1 MFMRLQ
7 ALLVKAE
14 TVYGTDPVPTG
25 AANAI
30 LAQNVKINP
39 MKGTDVKR
47 DYDRPYFSADPTV
60 PVGLHMSISFE
71 VELKGSGVAG
81 TAPAFG
87 PLLRAC
93 KWAQVL
99 VAITSVTYTPHSG
112 TQESC
117 TIYWYLDGQLYKL
130 VGARGTFTY
139 KLNAQGIVVLAF
151 EMTGLWTAPTT
162 VAIPTVTLGTQL
174 SQIPQVA
181 TSVNTPTFTF
191 GGTPLVLRSVT
202 FDAGNEVK
210 PRFLIG
216 SESIIITDAKE
227 SVKFTIETPALG
239 TFNPIAVAAA
249 ATTAAIMLVHGT
261 GAGKICTLN
270 MPAVQL
276 SRPEGLDDQDGMVEN
291 SLAGVPLPV
300 AATGND
306 QVSLAFT

>member
-14 TVYGTDPVPTG
+14 VTYGTDPVPTG

-30 LAQNVKINP
+30 LAQNVKISP
-39 MKGTDVKR
+39 MKGSDVKR
-47 DYDRPYFSADPTV
+47 DYDRPYFSAAPTI

-71 VELKGSGVAG
+71 IELKGNGAAG
-81 TAPAFG
+81 TALAFG

-99 VAITSVTYTPHSG
+99 VASTSVTYTPHSG

-130 VGARGTFTY
+130 VGVRGTFTY
-139 KLNAQGIVVLAF
+139 KLNALGIPVLAF
-151 EMTGLWTAPTT
+151 EMTGLWAAPST

-181 TSVNTPTFTF
+181 SSANTPTFTY
-191 GGTPLVLRSVT
+191 GGTALILRS
-202 FDAGNEVK
+202 FEFNAGAEVK
-210 PRFLIG
+210 PRFLVG
-216 SESIIITDAKE
+216 KEEIIITNAEE
-227 SVKFTIETPALG
+227 SIKFTIETPPLA

-249 ATTAAIMLVHGT
+249 ASTAAMVLVHGT

-270 MPAVQL
+270 MPAVQIA
-276 SRPEGLDDQDGMVEN
+276 RPEGFDDQDGIVEMA
-291 SLAGVPLPV
+291 LTGMPLPV
-300 AATGND
+300 AAAGND
-306 QVSLAFT
+306 QASLVFT